1 MMSKSLF
8 IALIWKAFKLNLVFF
23 LLFNMMDNTRNQ
35 KIMLISRSMKLNIPQ
50 KIGFESNNS
59 IDFMYFEVFLV

>member
-1 MMSKSLF
+1 MSKSLF

-23 LLFNMMDNTRNQ
+23 LLFNMMHNTRNQ

-59 IDFMYFEVFLV
+59 IDFMYFEVF